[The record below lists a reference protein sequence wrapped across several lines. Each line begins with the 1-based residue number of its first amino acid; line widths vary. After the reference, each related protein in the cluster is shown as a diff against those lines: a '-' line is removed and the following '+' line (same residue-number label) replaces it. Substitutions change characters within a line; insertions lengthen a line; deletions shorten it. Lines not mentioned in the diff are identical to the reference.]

1 MKKIKLENTIR
12 NDFLDSLS
20 MTSEDTAD
28 AVDNSMDNNLEESVN
43 NVRIKEEPLDSSIND
58 KSMLTISNPRSYSS
72 PGTVNDNK

>member
-20 MTSEDTAD
+20 MTSEDTVD

-43 NVRIKEEPLDSSIND
+43 NVQIKEEPLDSSIND
-58 KSMLTISNPRSYSS
+58 KSMLAISNPRSYSS